1 MVMRSH
7 GDAEMAEHE
16 LRVLEIPWVE
26 KYRPRRLDDIVDQE
40 HVVERLKAYVN
51 RGDMP
56 NLLFAGPPG
65 TGKTTAALCLSRELF
80 GEHWRDNFLELNAS
94 VSADTPILVRRDS
107 EVRRVTFE
115 DLDSWYFGDRGGE
128 YVDVSDLEVLT
139 VDSNLRVTWARVS
152 KLIRHRTRKILR
164 VHLENGTIELT
175 GNHSVMVL
183 DEDGLRA
190 TRASEIK
197 RGSFLLSFVAEF
209 DEQPTDGGTVV
220 TSVGSGS
227 RISNTIYDLPVE
239 VRVELL
245 RELADDGVIDASKD
259 VSVDLAWLAR
269 ISGVESRVTND
280 GVELIWETRTGD
292 LLPADPVLKLV
303 ERLEPDLVDDLES
316 WVFDGRISKE
326 TVRNVLSSVN
336 PKNLRGD
343 AKRAYRM
350 LRTLI
355 RSDVHAVKVEDLD
368 VMDYDGYVYDV
379 SVPGNEMF
387 FAGEVPVL
395 LHNSDERGIDVI
407 RTKVKNFAR
416 TRPMGG
422 AQFKIIFLDEADN
435 LTRDSQQALR
445 RIMEMY
451 SDACRF
457 ILAAN
462 YSSAIID
469 PIQSRCVVFKFTKLP
484 ESAIKERLKEIAE
497 SEGVEITEDALDAIV
512 YVSEGDMRRAINVL
526 QAAAALG
533 REIDEDTVFQ
543 IAATARPEE
552 VREMIHHA
560 WNGDFDRA
568 RELLHELLTKY
579 GMSGEDVVR
588 QVHREIFDMDEI
600 PDEAIPELVNA
611 VGDFEYRLVR
621 GSDERIQLEALLAR
635 IHALGNEYSG
645 G

>member
-1 MVMRSH
+1 
-7 GDAEMAEHE
+7 MAEHE

-26 KYRPRRLDDIVDQE
+26 KYRPKRLDDIVDQE

-65 TGKTTAALCLSRELF
+65 TGKTTAALCLARELF
-80 GEHWRDNFLELNAS
+80 GDHWRDNFLELNAS
-94 VSADTPILVRRDS
+94 VSANTPILVRRS
-107 EVRRVTFE
+107 GEILRVTFE
-115 DLDSWYFGDRGGE
+115 DLDRWYFGNRGGE
-128 YVDVSDLEVLT
+128 YVDTHDLEVLT
-139 VDSNLRVTWARVS
+139 VDNNFSVTWAPVS
-152 KLIRHRTRKILR
+152 KLIRHRARKILR
-164 VHLENGTIELT
+164 VHLEDGTIELT
-175 GNHSVMVL
+175 GNHAVMIL
-183 DEDGLRA
+183 DENGLRA
-190 TRASEIK
+190 VKASEIEE
-197 RGSFLLSFVAEF
+197 GSFLLGFVTEL
-209 DEQPTDGGTVV
+209 DERPTDGGTVV
-220 TSVGSGS
+220 ASAEFEHRAPDTS
-227 RISNTIYDLPVE
+227 YDLPLE

-245 RELADDGVIDASKD
+245 RELADDGVIEASEE

-269 ISGVESRVTND
+269 ISGIESRVTDD
-280 GVELIWETRTGD
+280 GVELVRGTHTGD
-292 LLPADPVLKLV
+292 LLPADPVLKLA
-303 ERLEPDLVDDLES
+303 ERIETDLVDDLELRI
-316 WVFDGRISKE
+316 FDGRVSKE
-326 TVRNVLSSVN
+326 IVLDILSSVDMTD
-336 PKNLRGD
+336 LRGD
-343 AKRAYRM
+343 ARKAYRM
-350 LRTLI
+350 LRTLA
-355 RSDVHAVKVEDLD
+355 RSDVHAIKVEELD
-368 VMDYDGYVYDV
+368 VVDYDGYVYDV

-422 AQFKIIFLDEADN
+422 ARFKIIFLDEADN

-484 ESAIKERLKEIAE
+484 ESAIKERLREIAE

-533 REIDEDTVFQ
+533 RKIDEDTVFQ

-552 VREMIHHA
+552 VREMIYHA
-560 WNGDFDRA
+560 WTGDFERA
-568 RELLHELLTKY
+568 RELLHELLTRY

-600 PDEAIPELVNA
+600 PDEAIPELVST
-611 VGDFEYRLVR
+611 VGDFEYRLIR